1 MNKYIFLTTEG
12 YTYQPNSESIEPDCD
27 NAQLIGIAEG
37 INQEDAF
44 KNLLDKYDYLKE
56 SNFEEIYCYKL
67 NDNYENTRKDF
78 VIGKDN

>member
-12 YTYQPNSESIEPDCD
+12 YTYQPNSESIVPDCD

-56 SNFEEIYCYKL
+56 SNFDEIYCYQL
-67 NDNYENTRKDF
+67 NDNYENTRKSF
-78 VIGKDN
+78 IIEKDN

>member
-44 KNLLDKYDYLKE
+44 ENLLDKYKYLKE
-56 SNFEEIYCYKL
+56 SNFEEIYCYQL
-67 NDNYENTRKDF
+67 NDSYENTRKVF
-78 VIGKDN
+78 IIEKDN

>member
-37 INQEDAF
+37 INQEEAF
-44 KNLLDKYDYLKE
+44 ENLLNKYDYLKE
-56 SNFEEIYCYKL
+56 SNFEEVYCYELEK
-67 NDNYENTRKDF
+67 NFEK
-78 VIGKDN
+78 GKMYFYIK